1 MKVGIIGGGASGL
14 FLATLLEKSN
24 HEIILFERNN
34 KLGRKLLITGKGR
47 CNLLNYTDPEQFLN
61 NVVRGKNFFKSSIYK
76 YTPKFVFE
84 YFSNLGLKL
93 KIERGNRVFP
103 ESDKSSDVVDTLVK
117 QLKKTTVRLNE
128 KVVEIT
134 GNYIIDTDKDRVPV
148 DIVIICTGGITYP
161 KTGSD
166 GSGYKLAKKYNINTI
181 TPCAS
186 LIPLEVVED
195 VSSLEGISL
204 KNIRVTAIKNN
215 KIIFSDF
222 GEMLFT
228 KHGMSG
234 PIILTLSAYLNREKN
249 FEILLDLKPALNNS
263 VLEKRILSDF
273 DNRKNQEIQNGIR
286 GLLIER
292 ISDYVLEKSS
302 IEPSRKVNSVTKQ
315 ERKELIKNIKNL
327 KFHFK
332 KFAGNDQGVITSG
345 GIDLNDLLPTF
356 ESKMHKN
363 LYFIGEVVDIDALT
377 GGYNLQI
384 AFSSA
389 LKVYDDIIKK

>member
-24 HEIILFERNN
+24 HEVILFERNS

-47 CNLLNYTDPEQFLN
+47 CNLLNYTEPDQFLN
-61 NVVRGKNFFKSSIYK
+61 NVVRGKNFFKSSIYQ
-76 YTPKFVFE
+76 YTPEFIFE
-84 YFSNLGLKL
+84 HFLKLGLKL

-103 ESDKSSDVVDTLVK
+103 ESDKSSDVLDILVS
-117 QLKKTTVRLNE
+117 QLKKTAVRLNE
-128 KVVEIT
+128 KVVDIS
-134 GNYIIDTDKDRVPV
+134 GNYVIKTEQDKVPV
-148 DIVIICTGGITYP
+148 DIIVICTGGITYP

-166 GSGYKLAKKYNINTI
+166 GCGYKLAKKYNINTI
-181 TPCAS
+181 SPCAS
-186 LIPLEVVED
+186 LVPLEVFED
-195 VSSLEGISL
+195 VSVLEGISL
-204 KNIRVTAIKNN
+204 KNIRVTALKNN

-228 KHGMSG
+228 KNGMSG
-234 PIILTLSAYLNREKN
+234 PLILTLSAYLNREKD
-249 FEILLDLKPALNNS
+249 FEISLDLKPALDNS
-263 VLEKRILSDF
+263 ILEKRILLDF
-273 DNRKNQEIQNGIR
+273 SNRRNQEIQNGIR

-292 ISDYVLEKSS
+292 ISNFVLERSCINASK
-302 IEPSRKVNSVTKQ
+302 KVNSITKQ

-327 KFHFK
+327 KFKFK
-332 KFAGNDQGVITSG
+332 KFAGNDEGVITSG
-345 GIDLNDLLPTF
+345 GIDLNELLPTF
-356 ESKMHKN
+356 ESKKHKN

-389 LKVYDDIIKK
+389 FKAYDDIIKK